1 MNGMK
6 SKNKTAADRYFPL
19 IPDQNMLML
28 KNRYLFLLSLSL
40 LLAFSTTLAQP
51 APKKGI
57 RTLVI
62 DPGHGGMDPGARGQV
77 STEAAIALQVSMKF
91 GDTLAKAYPDM
102 KIIYTRTTDI
112 VPGNSSSVD
121 AGLKYRA
128 NLANQSGGDLF
139 IAIHLNSAG
148 RKAGGWY
155 ERKVVDKIPRTKTVK
170 KGKKSYK
177 KTYYE
182 YVYENVYVENKAKGT
197 ETYVWAM
204 NKNDT
209 KISSVIKNDEYSGEI
224 DSTST
229 LAMPD
234 PADPV
239 EKARMLI
246 YAQNYFRKSLDLASY
261 MQEEFKDAGR
271 VDRGVKQR
279 NDKGIW
285 VLQATGMPSILVEIG
300 FISNTE
306 EEQYMASEAG
316 QREIV
321 NNLFAAFKKYKEKIE
336 KKNEEK
342 DKDDKEKK
350 GF

>member
-1 MNGMK
+1 
-6 SKNKTAADRYFPL
+6 
-19 IPDQNMLML
+19 ML
-28 KNRYLFLLSLSL
+28 KGRFIVFTICLCITG
-40 LLAFSTTLAQP
+40 ATAWAQP
-51 APKKGI
+51 AARKGI
-57 RTLVI
+57 KTLII
-62 DPGHGGMDPGARGQV
+62 DPGHGGIDPGAVGTI
-77 STEAAIALQVSMKF
+77 STEATIALQVSKKL
-91 GDTLAKAYPDM
+91 GDTLAKLYPEM
-102 KIIYTRTTDI
+102 KIIYTRTAD
-112 VPGNSSSVD
+112 VLPGNSPTID

-155 ERKVVDKIPRTKTVK
+155 ERKVVDKIPRTKTYK
-170 KGKKSYK
+170 KGKKTYTK
-177 KTYYE
+177 NYYE
-182 YVYENVYVENKAKGT
+182 YVYENVWVENKAKGT

-204 NKNDT
+204 NKNDS
-209 KISSVIKNDEYSGEI
+209 KINSVTRNNEYSGEI

-234 PADPV
+234 PSDPV

-246 YAQNYFRKSLDLASY
+246 YAQNYFRKSLELASEI
-261 MQEEFKDAGR
+261 QEQFKDAGR

-285 VLQATGMPSILVEIG
+285 VLQATGMPSILIEIG

-306 EEQYMASEAG
+306 EEQYMASEEG

-321 NNLFAAFKKYKEKIE
+321 SNILTALKKYKEKLE
-336 KKNEEK
+336 KKNES
-342 DKDDKEKK
+342 
-350 GF
+350 

>member
-1 MNGMK
+1 M
-6 SKNKTAADRYFPL
+6 T
-19 IPDQNMLML
+19 ICC
-28 KNRYLFLLSLSL
+28 
-40 LLAFSTTLAQP
+40 LAFSALLFAQP
-51 APKKGI
+51 ASRRGI

-62 DPGHGGMDPGARGQV
+62 DPGHGGMDPGARGQIT
-77 STEAAIALQVSMKF
+77 TEAAIALQVSKKL
-91 GDTLAKAYPDM
+91 GDTLAKVYPEM
-102 KIIYTRTTDI
+102 KIIYTRTSDI
-112 VPGNSSSVD
+112 VPGNSSSID

-170 KGKKSYK
+170 KGKKTYK

-204 NKNDT
+204 NKNDS
-209 KISSVIKNDEYSGEI
+209 KINSVIKNDEYSGEI

-229 LAMPD
+229 LSLPD
-234 PADPV
+234 PSDPV

-261 MQEEFKDAGR
+261 VQEEFEEVGR
-271 VDRGVKQR
+271 INRGVKQR

-285 VLQATGMPSILVEIG
+285 VLQATGMPSILIEIG

-321 NNLFAAFKKYKEKIE
+321 TNIFNAFKKYKEKLE
-336 KKNEEK
+336 KKNEDK
-342 DKDDKEKK
+342 DKEKEKEKEEKEKK